1 MRRTID
7 LLRAESRARIFF
19 AVLTQ
24 SAWGTGAGY
33 VALLLVAYER
43 FESAWAISIVL
54 IADLVA
60 PMLLG
65 PVFGALADR
74 WSRRLCAVVADVV
87 RAVAFVGI
95 VFVDGFVPTV
105 ALALLAGAG
114 TALFT
119 PATLAALPS
128 LVARE
133 RLPAATSLYGAIS
146 DFGLA
151 AGPALAALVLVGGGT
166 DLVLIANG
174 VTFAVSAVVLSRLD
188 FGRAPVEAEEHEGS
202 SSLFAD
208 AMEGLR
214 AARGIPGL
222 WTILFASAVALFFG
236 GLVNVA
242 ELPFVKEDL
251 NASDASFSA
260 VVAVAG
266 VGIAAGSIAGGA
278 GGSPTTLRGR
288 YVLGLFII
296 GFGFFVSGLAPG
308 IELLLVTFAVTGFG
322 NGLMLVYERL
332 IIQELVPD
340 RLTARIF
347 GVKDALTAWAFA
359 LSFVAAGGLV
369 TVFGARV
376 VVVSAG
382 AAVLVVSTVVAVKLR
397 RSDVYTSPPAVPPE
411 GDGRGPAITVDRPQ
425 VEV

>member
-7 LLRAESRARIFF
+7 LLRAERRARIFF

-33 VALLLVAYER
+33 VALLLVAYDR
-43 FESAWAISIVL
+43 FESPWAISIVL
-54 IADLVA
+54 VADLVA

-65 PVFGALADR
+65 PLFGAVADR
-74 WSRRLCAVVADVV
+74 WSRRSCAVVADLI

-95 VFVDGFVPTV
+95 VLVDGFVPTV

-128 LVARE
+128 LVAKE

-151 AGPALAALVLVGGGT
+151 AGPALAAIVLVGGGT
-166 DLVLIANG
+166 DLVLLVNG
-174 VTFAVSAVVLSRLD
+174 GTFAASALILSRLD
-188 FGRAPVEAEEHEGS
+188 FGHAPAEAEEHEGG
-202 SSLFAD
+202 SSLLAD
-208 AMEGLR
+208 AMEGVR

-222 WTILFASAVALFFG
+222 GTVLIASAVALFFG

-251 NASDASFSA
+251 NGSDASFSA
-260 VVAVAG
+260 VVALAG

-278 GGSPTTLRGR
+278 GGAPATLRSR
-288 YVLGLFII
+288 YLLGLFII
-296 GFGFFVSGLAPG
+296 GFGFFISGLAPG
-308 IELLLVTFAVTGFG
+308 IEILLLTFAVTGFG

-332 IIQELVPD
+332 IVQELVPD

-359 LSFVAAGGLV
+359 LSFLAAGGLV
-369 TVFGARV
+369 SLFGARAV
-376 VVVSAG
+376 VISAG
-382 AAVLVVSTVVAVKLR
+382 AAVIVVSTVVAVKLR
-397 RSDVYTSPPAVPPE
+397 RSDVYTSPAAIPPDD
-411 GDGRGPAITVDRPQ
+411 DGRAPSITVDRPQ

>member
-1 MRRTID
+1 MKRTIE
-7 LLRAESRARIFF
+7 LLRTEPRARTFF

-33 VALLLVAYER
+33 VALLLVAYDR
-43 FESAWAISIVL
+43 FESPWAISAVL
-54 IADLVA
+54 VADLVA

-65 PVFGALADR
+65 PFFGAVADR
-74 WSRRLCAVVADVV
+74 WSRRMCAVVADVV
-87 RAVAFVGI
+87 RAGAFVGI
-95 VFVDGFVPTV
+95 VFVDGFVPTI

-119 PATLAALPS
+119 PATLAALPT

-151 AGPALAALVLVGGGT
+151 AGPALAAIVLVGGGT
-166 DLVLIANG
+166 DLVLLANG
-174 VTFAVSAVVLSRLD
+174 ASFAVSAVVLGMLD
-188 FGRAPVEAEEHEGS
+188 FGRAPMDAEEDVGS
-202 SSLFAD
+202 TSLIGD
-208 AMEGLR
+208 ALEGLR
-214 AARGIPGL
+214 AARGITGL
-222 WTILFASAVALFFG
+222 GPVLLASASALFFA

-251 NASDASFSA
+251 GASDAWFSA
-260 VVAVAG
+260 VVALAG
-266 VGIAAGSIAGGA
+266 LGIAAGSLAGSA
-278 GGSPTTLRGR
+278 GGSPITLRGR
-288 YVLGLFII
+288 YLMGLFVAGG
-296 GFGFFVSGLAPG
+296 GFLVSGVVPG

-332 IIQELVPD
+332 IVQELVPD

-359 LSFVAAGGLV
+359 LSFLAAGGLV
-369 TVFGARV
+369 SLFGPRAV
-376 VVVSAG
+376 IVAAG
-382 AAVLVVSTVVAVKLR
+382 AGVLMVALVATLKLR
-397 RSDVYTSPPAVPPE
+397 GTDVFAPAAVPPD
-411 GDGRGPAITVDRPQ
+411 GDGRGPVVVVDRPR